1 MGRGRIGTKTA
12 AELNIKLAVIE
23 TLNLA
28 GAVEPCPLY
37 RGGRDTIGADCQLNI
52 RWLPPAILPLFIYTE
67 RRLNT

>member
-1 MGRGRIGTKTA
+1 
-12 AELNIKLAVIE
+12 VIE

-28 GAVEPCPLY
+28 GAVEPCPTLY